1 MGCPP
6 QIPPLYALDRTR
18 ESGKKMNIPTP
29 SDANLPGTRPDAHQP
44 AILIVEN
51 EVSNRILIERV
62 LSTRGY
68 RCISA
73 SNGQEA
79 LDILDHE
86 RVDLILTDL
95 SMPVLDGY
103 RTAQLIR
110 ARPALAH
117 VPIVAVTAYALN
129 DENEAAI
136 QMGCNEYLTKPFKPR
151 QLLEVVDRLLSQR

>member
-1 MGCPP
+1 MNSPVLP
-6 QIPPLYALDRTR
+6 ATTPDTRQRT
-18 ESGKKMNIPTP
+18 
-29 SDANLPGTRPDAHQP
+29 
-44 AILIVEN
+44 ILIIEN

-79 LDILDHE
+79 LNILDSE
-86 RVDLILTDL
+86 YVDLILTDL

-103 RTAQLIR
+103 RTTQLIR
-110 ARPALAH
+110 ERPSMIN

-129 DENEAAI
+129 DENEAAMQI
-136 QMGCNEYLTKPFKPR
+136 GCNEYLTKRFKR
-151 QLLEVVDRLLSQR
+151 RRMLEVVDRLLPRE

>member
-1 MGCPP
+1 MNTPMPP
-6 QIPPLYALDRTR
+6 V
-18 ESGKKMNIPTP
+18 PT
-29 SDANLPGTRPDAHQP
+29 SGTRQP
-44 AILIVEN
+44 IILIIEN

-79 LDILDHE
+79 LNILDSE
-86 RVDLILTDL
+86 YVDLILTDL

-103 RTAQLIR
+103 RTTQLIR
-110 ARPALAH
+110 ERPSMVN

-129 DENEAAI
+129 DENEAAMQI
-136 QMGCNEYLTKPFKPR
+136 GCNEYLTKPFKPR
-151 QLLEVVDRLLSQR
+151 QLLEVVDRLLPQE

>member
-1 MGCPP
+1 MWIMNTPMPP
-6 QIPPLYALDRTR
+6 VTTP
-18 ESGKKMNIPTP
+18 GK
-29 SDANLPGTRPDAHQP
+29 RQP
-44 AILIVEN
+44 IILIVEN

-79 LDILDHE
+79 LDMLDQE

-103 RTAQLIR
+103 RTTQLIR
-110 ARPALAH
+110 ARPGMEH
-117 VPIVAVTAYALN
+117 VPIVAVKTSALYG
-129 DENEAAI
+129 A
-136 QMGCNEYLTKPFKPR
+136 G
-151 QLLEVVDRLLSQR
+151 

>member
-1 MGCPP
+1 
-6 QIPPLYALDRTR
+6 
-18 ESGKKMNIPTP
+18 MNSPVQPAPT
-29 SDANLPGTRPDAHQP
+29 PGTRQP
-44 AILIVEN
+44 TILIIEN

-79 LDILDHE
+79 LNILDRE
-86 RVDLILTDL
+86 NVDLILTDL

-103 RTAQLIR
+103 RTTQLIR
-110 ARPALAH
+110 ERPALVN

-129 DENEAAI
+129 DENEAAMQI
-136 QMGCNEYLTKPFKPR
+136 GCNEYLTKPFKPR
-151 QLLEVVDRLLSQR
+151 QLLEVVDRLLPQG

>member
-1 MGCPP
+1 MNTPMPP
-6 QIPPLYALDRTR
+6 VPT
-18 ESGKKMNIPTP
+18 SGTCQPT
-29 SDANLPGTRPDAHQP
+29 
-44 AILIVEN
+44 ILIIEN

-79 LDILDHE
+79 LNILDSE
-86 RVDLILTDL
+86 YVDLILTDL

-103 RTAQLIR
+103 RTTQLIR
-110 ARPALAH
+110 ERPSMIN

-129 DENEAAI
+129 DENEAAMQI
-136 QMGCNEYLTKPFKPR
+136 GCNEYLTKPFKPR
-151 QLLEVVDRLLSQR
+151 QLLEVVDRLLPQE